1 MKQTV
6 SPSTAW
12 NPLARALK
20 SCLPLGMGVLLT
32 TSGLVSANTDNVSAA
47 QVLDGDIKLA
57 SWNYEGENPGAVA
70 AAQVSGLYA
79 VADADANRIEIRNI
93 GQELKSVVSVEEI
106 LKVMPEA
113 DLDKGICG
121 MTFTPS
127 GRILFFAVCGKG
139 KTEDAV
145 LAFNTNTKQ
154 LTVFDRVSLSDGEN
168 NIGMTYFKDEL
179 FVGSDK
185 GIYIYGADRNA
196 VYEGEPSSRRRK
208 VSSKGAV
215 TGMTMDLME
224 GQLYATTTEG
234 LFHLDGR
241 SLKQVVAAKNL
252 TAVTM
257 GNIYGDEE
265 NSGLYMLQ
273 NDGQDAQILTVALDE
288 LLKGKNVKPSVY
300 TDKVTADLKDISA
313 TADGRM
319 MLAQEHVQMMFD
331 ESDSRLGYEE
341 WLHDE
346 LDEYLK
352 AIKSL
357 IVDGDIDGT
366 NTQAHGHKGLLT
378 RMLHRDRANQEPI
391 ADNIGWAL
399 YLLMAI
405 DQVKQDPEIE
415 ILIENLIKTH
425 AGLSDHLYGGVRTV
439 DGHFVRVYNQEALPR
454 PGVNGRGYLSSQP
467 QIYVSMKFLPA
478 AVKAAELYPDNE
490 NFKVWAEYLRQLVK
504 RSSDTVRAEQRIT
517 WTIDD
522 HGPLDINNLMAN
534 ETWIFGDIGAAQD
547 PYVTTDYA
555 TYTYDRDSFRTD
567 DWLKGEP
574 VIMASHAAF
583 IVNGATLILNHH
595 FDGDGWLEQN
605 HNYYAATMAATDEM
619 GAPYFGGFSA
629 GSHPSCRG
637 GNKRKLPACGYYNDG
652 PSDRPNQFLHFPA
665 ALGFGQHGFTASSV
679 GGYMAYRDG
688 RRQEMHNSAG
698 GEPINMLS
706 RWSMD
711 FPEYGADGIGIAD
724 FWFGGIG
731 LVETIKPGTVEKFRG
746 DFFRPY
752 VKEENGEL
760 IYSNMTPRRVVG
772 IDADGTR
779 TEYGFQMSPYT
790 LPKTH
795 ADYEVI
801 DPEGDWIELEDLVA
815 QLDGEPMRFTNP
827 HFERELE
834 NWAVLGN
841 GKAEVIDGIGS
852 KAVALTANGETAIS
866 QPLELAMDL
875 DDTRFIVRAMGQ
887 TLNATKGEG
896 YLRLR
901 WSTDGDLANVVGE
914 TEISEKLNAENTQQS
929 YMIKTHKPQGANY
942 LHIEY
947 VAEGSDDQFAFENIA
962 VVRRGADA
970 GLENG
975 DFAQGDKHWNLSGG
989 AKVVRDADKAT
1000 AGNRVLQF
1008 SRRGGQTGWQNV
1020 TREINISNDPL
1031 GTRYLFRFDAN
1042 TVGDDFKF
1050 EVVAEAFDARG
1061 ERMVERRDI
1070 GDILPGHEGEYTFTL
1085 RKRPGYDNIKLTFR
1099 MKRNGRDSKG
1109 KAEVYVDN
1117 FRMDLERVFHESD
1130 CVLDSGTG
1138 CTPTRLQSAGL

>member
-1 MKQTV
+1 MPL
-6 SPSTAW
+6 SLAR
-12 NPLARALK
+12 NPLSRALK
-20 SCLPLGMGVLLT
+20 SCLPVGMGLMLA
-32 TSGLVSANTDNVSAA
+32 TSGLVSANADMPVAE
-47 QVLDGDIKLA
+47 QLDGDIMITNW
-57 SWNYEGENPGAVA
+57 SYEGDKAGVVA

-79 VADADANRIEIRNI
+79 VADETQNHIEIRNI
-93 GQELKSVVSVEEI
+93 SQKLKSSISHSDI
-106 LKVMPEA
+106 LEALPEA
-113 DLDKGICG
+113 DLDKGVCG

-127 GRILFFAVCGKG
+127 GRFLFLAVCGKG
-139 KTEDAV
+139 TSDDAV
-145 LAFNTNTKQ
+145 LAFNTNTKE
-154 LTVFDRVSLSDGEN
+154 LSVFDRVSLSDGESS
-168 NIGMTYFKDEL
+168 IGMTYFQDQL

-185 GIYIYGADRNA
+185 GIHIFEAGRNA
-196 VYEGEPSSRRRK
+196 VYEGGSKRK
-208 VSSKGAV
+208 RQVSSKTPV

-224 GQLYATTTEG
+224 GQLYATTTDGLYRLEG
-234 LFHLDGR
+234 R
-241 SLKQVVAAKNL
+241 NLKQVAKASNL
-252 TAVTM
+252 QSATM
-257 GNIYGDEE
+257 GRVYGDEE
-265 NSGLYMLQ
+265 NSGLFILQ
-273 NDGQDAQILTVALDE
+273 NDGDDANILTVALDD
-288 LLKGKNVKPSVY
+288 LRKNKNVELSVY
-300 TDKVTADLKDISA
+300 TDKVNAELQDIAA

-319 MLAQEHVQMMFD
+319 MLAQEQVQMMFD
-331 ESDSRLGYEE
+331 NSDSRLGYEE

-357 IVDGDIDGT
+357 IVDGDIEGT
-366 NTQAHGHKGLLT
+366 NTQAQGNKGLLT
-378 RMLHRDRANQEPI
+378 RMLHRDKANREPI

-415 ILIENLIKTH
+415 VLIENLIKTH

-439 DGHFVRVYNQEALPR
+439 DGHFVRVYNQESLPR

-467 QIYVSMKFLPA
+467 QVYVSMKFLPA
-478 AVKAAELYPDNE
+478 ATKAAELYPDNE
-490 NFKVWAEYLRQLVK
+490 NFQVWAEYLRQLVK

-567 DWLKGEP
+567 NWLKGEP
-574 VIMASHAAF
+574 TIMASHAAF

-595 FDGDGWLEQN
+595 FNGEGWLEQN
-605 HNYYAATMAATDEM
+605 HNYYATTMAATDEM

-637 GNKRKLPACGYYNDG
+637 GNKQKLPACGYYNDG

-665 ALGFGQHGFTASSV
+665 VLGFGQHGFSASSV

-698 GEPINMLS
+698 GEPINMLT

-731 LVETIKPGTVEKFRG
+731 LVETIKPGTVEQFRG
-746 DFFRPY
+746 DFYRPY
-752 VKEENGEL
+752 VKEEDGQL

-772 IDADGTR
+772 IDEDGTR
-779 TEYGFQMSPYT
+779 TEYGYQLAPYS

-795 ADYEVI
+795 ASYEVI
-801 DPEGDWIELEDLVA
+801 DPEGDWVELEDLVA

-827 HFERELE
+827 HFARDLD
-834 NWAVLGN
+834 NWSVLGN
-841 GKAEVIDGIGS
+841 GTTEIVDGIGS
-852 KAVALTANGETAIS
+852 KAVAITANGETVIS

-887 TLNATKGEG
+887 TLNADKGEG

-901 WSTDGDLANVVGE
+901 WSTDGDLANVVGT
-914 TEISEKLNAENTQQS
+914 TEISDKLTAENQQQS
-929 YMIKTHKPQGANY
+929 FMIKTHKPRGASF

-947 VAEGSDDQFAFENIA
+947 VAEGDNDQFAFENIA

-975 DFAQGDKHWNLSGG
+975 DFSDGAKHWNARGG
-989 AKVVRDADKAT
+989 AKIERNREIAT
-1000 AGNRVLQF
+1000 AGDRVMKF
-1008 SRRGGQTGWQNV
+1008 SRRGGQQGWQNV
-1020 TREINISNDPL
+1020 TREINISEDPL

-1050 EVVAEAFDARG
+1050 EVVAEAFDRNG
-1061 ERMVERRDI
+1061 QRMVERRDI

-1085 RKRPGYDNIKLTFR
+1085 RKRPGYDYLNLTFR
-1099 MKRNGRDSKG
+1099 MRRTAGSKG
-1109 KAEVYVDN
+1109 TAEVYMDN
-1117 FRMDLERVFHESD
+1117 FRMDLERVFDETD
-1130 CVLDSGTG
+1130 CVVDSGTG
-1138 CTPTRLQSAGL
+1138 CVPTRLQLSQK